1 MMKKILILLSIL
13 GLSYSLCL
21 AGQAIRQARS
31 VSTTNFDFK
40 SFQVNDVKGSIEE
53 VPIAALGPEIRN
65 TIIISQAEH
74 KYIVLLRSV
83 QPSFTL
89 YASPPPE

>member
-1 MMKKILILLSIL
+1 VMKKILILLSIL

-21 AGQAIRQARS
+21 AGQAIRPVRS

-65 TIIISQAEH
+65 TILISQTEY
-74 KYIVLLRSV
+74 KYIVSSWSFQ
-83 QPSFTL
+83 QPFTL
-89 YASPPPE
+89 YARPPPE

>member
-13 GLSYSLCL
+13 GLSASLCF
-21 AGQAIRQARS
+21 AGQAIRLVKN

-65 TIIISQAEH
+65 TILISQTEH

-89 YASPPPE
+89 YARSPPE

>member
-21 AGQAIRQARS
+21 AGQAIRPVRS
-31 VSTTNFDFK
+31 VSTTNFDFR

-65 TIIISQAEH
+65 TIIISQTEH
-74 KYIVLLRSV
+74 KYIVLLRSI

-89 YASPPPE
+89 YARPPPE